1 MVLTPGF
8 FSICISAGILV
19 GGINFFLTKLIIG
32 GRLGL
37 LSSSMRLVQ
46 TKLHEAIETGHLEGC
61 TPEECLLKIDSD
73 DELGE
78 SAQAFNHLV
87 EALSSSQKTEAA
99 VREFTKM
106 LTSELDLD
114 ALSAQ
119 ALTLLMQQTEAN
131 AGAIFIETEGKMVA
145 VASHGRPEPL
155 NP

>member
-1 MVLTPGF
+1 
-8 FSICISAGILV
+8 
-19 GGINFFLTKLIIG
+19 
-32 GRLGL
+32 
-37 LSSSMRLVQ
+37 
-46 TKLHEAIETGHLEGC
+46 
-61 TPEECLLKIDSD
+61 
-73 DELGE
+73 
-78 SAQAFNHLV
+78 
-87 EALSSSQKTEAA
+87 
-99 VREFTKM
+99 M